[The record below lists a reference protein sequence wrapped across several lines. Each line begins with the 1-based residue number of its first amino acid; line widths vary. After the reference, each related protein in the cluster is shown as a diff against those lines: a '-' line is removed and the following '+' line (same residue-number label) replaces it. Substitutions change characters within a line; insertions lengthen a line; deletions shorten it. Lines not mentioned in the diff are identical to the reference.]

1 MAVSV
6 FLQVYESVHVR
17 ASVCVCLC
25 VRASVCVCVFSSVSG
40 NGTNGERGNSR
51 KGKKVFKRSNGD
63 TAAAVVAV
71 VVVDDVAAVVVV
83 VGAAPFGI
91 MLHFC

>member
-1 MAVSV
+1 M
-6 FLQVYESVHVR
+6 
-17 ASVCVCLC
+17 
-25 VRASVCVCVFSSVSG
+25 SG

-63 TAAAVVAV
+63 TAAAVVVAAV
-71 VVVDDVAAVVVV
+71 AVAAVVVDDVAAVVVV